1 MVVCVSWVFILQLQ
15 TDSWNLST
23 TKMFRIQYIC
33 RSWDYV
39 VLWAILLLLFTI
51 LFEWCTTY
59 EGSPKQFCMRGEPS
73 VGFCKA
79 GKKVLCHSLT
89 WNPNFNWKL
98 GKSKMVQDTLME
110 EGGSLKLCL
119 LDCWNCCVVS
129 QTGSCSFWEILLT
142 GNCHASVVT
151 EYVLKLQSMCARS
164 DVCSLVP
171 RLVRNAWHLMW
182 AWCNRNRTRGFRTES
197 QRLCCSTNCAFNAL
211 CVWCSSPNS

>member
-1 MVVCVSWVFILQLQ
+1 MRLCSALSNTFTTVHNSVWTMHNLWGFSETVLHERRTFGGLLQSRKKGSLSLTNLKSKLQLKAWQ
-15 TDSWNLST
+15 KEDGARHTDGG
-23 TKMFRIQYIC
+23 R
-33 RSWDYV
+33 R
-39 VLWAILLLLFTI
+39 
-51 LFEWCTTY
+51 
-59 EGSPKQFCMRGEPS
+59 
-73 VGFCKA
+73 
-79 GKKVLCHSLT
+79 LT
-89 WNPNFNWKL
+89 H
-98 GKSKMVQDTLME
+98 
-110 EGGSLKLCL
+110 KLCL

-171 RLVRNAWHLMW
+171 RLVWNAWHLMW